1 MLPTLTLDVSL
12 VKVPAIA
19 SQPKAHLCRQPSEP
33 VNVIRELTATQCLNQ
48 MTTLLGTVSYSSS
61 RLIDV

>member
-19 SQPKAHLCRQPSEP
+19 LQPRAHLCRQPSEP
-33 VNVIRELTATQCLNQ
+33 VYVIGELRATQCLNQ
-48 MTTLLGTVSYSSS
+48 MTTLLGTVSCCIS
-61 RLIDV
+61 RPVDV